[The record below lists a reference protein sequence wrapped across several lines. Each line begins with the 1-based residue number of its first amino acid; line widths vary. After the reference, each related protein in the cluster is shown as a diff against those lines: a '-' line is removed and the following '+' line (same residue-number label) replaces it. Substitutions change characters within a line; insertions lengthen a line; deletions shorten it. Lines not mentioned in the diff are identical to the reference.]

1 MPHDDPEANADDA
14 VTEDE
19 VEHTRPNEVPGRR
32 LLRGFLP
39 EGPFQTAVAVL
50 AVCFLAGA
58 IGYVIGT
65 RNTYPTSAVDVGFLM
80 DMSDH
85 HDQAVAMSLCTANRA
100 TEDVTREFAKETL
113 IFQSHDLGM
122 MQIWLDDQGKRRPA
136 EDDRPTM
143 AWMDM
148 SSTRKTMPGMASD
161 AQVDALC
168 AAQGREVDRLF
179 LTLMREHHRGG
190 VHMAEY
196 AAAHAASPRIR
207 DFASVMAKN
216 QAVEANEY
224 TETLKRLGFE

>member
-1 MPHDDPEANADDA
+1 VSHDDLQSDADERDDDA
-14 VTEDE
+14 GDGE
-19 VEHTRPNEVPGRR
+19 PNEVPGRR

-39 EGPFQTAVAVL
+39 QGPFQIVVAVL
-50 AVCFLAGA
+50 AVCFLAGS

-65 RNTYPTSAVDVGFLM
+65 RNTFPTSAVDVGFLM

-100 TEDVTREFAKETL
+100 TENVTREFAKETL
-113 IFQSHDLGM
+113 VFQSHDLGV
-122 MQIWLDDQGKRRPA
+122 MQVWLEDQGKRRPT

-143 AWMDM
+143 AWMGM

-161 AQVDALC
+161 AEVDALC
-168 AAQGREVDRLF
+168 AATGRDIDRLF
-179 LTLMREHHRGG
+179 LTLMRNHHRGG

-196 AAAHAASPRIR
+196 AADHAASPRLR